1 MILLLRRSPIM
12 LIMEKTIPDLIG
24 WREALFC
31 GHFGPIGVGA
41 VYTAIFARRELTGN
55 TSILLSELPTANQQY

>member
-1 MILLLRRSPIM
+1 
-12 LIMEKTIPDLIG
+12 MEKTIPDLIG